1 MKGKLNIL
9 CLMIGLYVDW
19 YFYGYSCAGYTSL
32 WFKSGPS
39 IFAGICIKE
48 VNFLVIFWT
57 VRPLEFIWGLG
68 YISDALLIVGIKGGI
83 IRHVISVLTI

>member
-1 MKGKLNIL
+1 
-9 CLMIGLYVDW
+9 MIGLYVDW

-57 VRPLEFIWGLG
+57 FIGIYMGATLAMLYRLLLG
-68 YISDALLIVGIKGGI
+68 
-83 IRHVISVLTI
+83 